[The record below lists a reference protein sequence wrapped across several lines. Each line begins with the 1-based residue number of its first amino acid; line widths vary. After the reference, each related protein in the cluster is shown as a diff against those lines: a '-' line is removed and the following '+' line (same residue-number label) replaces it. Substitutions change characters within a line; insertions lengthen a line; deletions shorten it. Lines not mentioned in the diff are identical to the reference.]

1 MHQIVTNEG
10 IPFKILTENGM
21 MLQQEV
27 AINKAAQEGKRGINV
42 EGPFDSDEEMRNYFL
57 SI

>member
-1 MHQIVTNEG
+1 
-10 IPFKILTENGM
+10 M